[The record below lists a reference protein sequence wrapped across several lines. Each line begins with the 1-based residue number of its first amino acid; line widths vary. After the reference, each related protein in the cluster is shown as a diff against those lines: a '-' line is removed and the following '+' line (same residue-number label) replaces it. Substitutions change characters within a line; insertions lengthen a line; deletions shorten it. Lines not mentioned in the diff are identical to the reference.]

1 MSSTRSL
8 GDERNDNEMDLNNNN
23 TLKTILVVD
32 DSELLHRMYDL
43 ILRRY
48 HVSGTRIL
56 HARNGAEALAMIRVK
71 AIDVMLLDVN
81 MPVMS
86 GTQLIVGL
94 RASNLLSNLKV
105 IMVSTEGRE
114 EDIKVALQNGAIGY
128 VTKPFTP
135 VALHSLIERHFP
147 TEAPPGSFSSPG

>member
-1 MSSTRSL
+1 
-8 GDERNDNEMDLNNNN
+8 MDMKNT
-23 TLKTILVVD
+23 TLKTMLVVD

-48 HVSGTRIL
+48 RDSGTRIL
-56 HARNGAEALAMIRVK
+56 HARNGSEALSMIRSD

-86 GTQLIVGL
+86 GTQLMVDL
-94 RASNLLSNLKV
+94 RASSLLSDLKV

-114 EDIKVALQNGAIGY
+114 ADITVALQNGAIGY

-135 VALHSLIERHFP
+135 VDLYSLIERYFP
-147 TEAPPGSFSSPG
+147 TEAPTGGFSLKRGSFV